1 MSIEVPC
8 PNCQSVLKAPD
19 GMAGKKARCKKCQHS
34 FRIPGEAAGPVD
46 SVADSEHLSAIV
58 PSPFAF
64 DGSAEATPVSPPPPP
79 AKPTRAVKSAVAEKR
94 NAPAPVDD
102 AEPIADNPF
111 SIPSNA
117 ITDDETPPEAK
128 SKSKYRKGDSKANA
142 KVDSKVEKSKSK
154 FRQPSAAKTGGSGGG
169 VKKILMF
176 GVVGLL
182 CATAGGAGIYVFML
196 QKEKAATPQAS
207 APTVPDKP
215 ALVVAEKA
223 NDDKKPTAANLR
235 KGAASN
241 EPNKVS
247 VASKPEAGAK
257 AKSRVTLTISRTLDK
272 IPDQMKLKVIEKPKD
287 VLSLDH
293 NYGSVRKLIV
303 GGKDG
308 PVAVVIR
315 HSFDGFQGKGAKD
328 TIDRYALTTGQ
339 RVDRTEIEADG
350 ITWPRAT
357 DISPNGERLAIDSPT
372 GKVTIYQLSDKG
384 KKLLDGF
391 DPYPEAKGKSPGI
404 AAVYFLED
412 NSIAVV
418 SKEGTV
424 DVFDITTK
432 AKTVTGKPLPTV
444 PTMPLVEDRSVVISP
459 DRKLIAAYAGGIVY
473 EIPTATC
480 EPKVGTTLGNAPM
493 EGLALAIDQSGT
505 RFAVAYKAGQTQGAD
520 AVPYTRIAHARFGD
534 PEPKTDQPVNEEFGV
549 PSSCAWVNPE
559 AFVMVSVNQVGF
571 LFDADQ
577 GGDQIVVGLRP
588 PNAGVFC
595 LYAQDRYWCL
605 LGDPTDAAKKSLLVG
620 TPFPPQE
627 YLPLV
632 SAGKEKPVALQV
644 TAKGI
649 AK

>member
-1 MSIEVPC
+1 
-8 PNCQSVLKAPD
+8 
-19 GMAGKKARCKKCQHS
+19 
-34 FRIPGEAAGPVD
+34 
-46 SVADSEHLSAIV
+46 
-58 PSPFAF
+58 
-64 DGSAEATPVSPPPPP
+64 
-79 AKPTRAVKSAVAEKR
+79 
-94 NAPAPVDD
+94 
-102 AEPIADNPF
+102 
-111 SIPSNA
+111 
-117 ITDDETPPEAK
+117 
-128 SKSKYRKGDSKANA
+128 
-142 KVDSKVEKSKSK
+142 
-154 FRQPSAAKTGGSGGG
+154 
-169 VKKILMF
+169 MF

-182 CATAGGAGIYVFML
+182 CAAAGAAGIYFFML
-196 QKEKAATPQAS
+196 PKEKPAIVQAPAATTP
-207 APTVPDKP
+207 AP
-215 ALVVAEKA
+215 VVAEKPK
-223 NDDKKPTAANLR
+223 DEKKTAQTLK
-235 KGAASN
+235 KGSAASN
-241 EPNKVS
+241 EPNKVA
-247 VASKPEAGAK
+247 VAVKPVAGAK
-257 AKSRVTLTISRTLDK
+257 AKSRVALTIARTLDK
-272 IPDQMKLKVIEKPKD
+272 IPDPTKLKVIEKPKD
-287 VLSLDH
+287 LISLDH
-293 NYGSVRKLIV
+293 NYGSVRKVIV

-315 HSFDGFQGKGAKD
+315 HSFDGFQGKGGKD
-328 TIDRYALTTGQ
+328 TVDRYSLTSGS
-339 RVDRTEIEADG
+339 RVDRTEIESDG
-350 ITWPRAT
+350 LTWPRAT
-357 DISPNGERLAIDSPT
+357 DISPNGERLAIDSPA

-418 SKEGTV
+418 SKEGIV

-432 AKTVTGKPLPTV
+432 AKTVTGKPLTAV
-444 PTMPLVEDRSVVISP
+444 PTMPLVENRSVVISP

-493 EGLALAIDQSGT
+493 EGLAIAIDQSGT
-505 RFAVAYKAGQTQGAD
+505 RFAVAYQAGQAQGVD

-559 AFVMVSVNQVGF
+559 AFVMISTNLIGF

-588 PNAGVFC
+588 ANADVFC

-605 LGDPTDAAKKSLLVG
+605 LGDPADAAKKSILVG

-644 TAKGI
+644 SEKGI

>member
-46 SVADSEHLSAIV
+46 SVADSEHLSAIA

-64 DGSAEATPVSPPPPP
+64 DGSAEATPVSPPPP
-79 AKPTRAVKSAVAEKR
+79 AKPTRAVKPAVAEKR
-94 NAPAPVDD
+94 KAPAPVDD

-111 SIPSNA
+111 SIPSTA
-117 ITDDETPPEAK
+117 ISDDETPPEAK
-128 SKSKYRKGDSKANA
+128 SKSKYRKGDSKADA

-154 FRQPSAAKTGGSGGG
+154 SRQPAAAKTGGTGGG

-182 CATAGGAGIYVFML
+182 CAAAGGAGIYFFML
-196 QKEKAATPQAS
+196 PKDKATTPLAS

-215 ALVVAEKA
+215 APVVAEKA
-223 NDDKKPTAANLR
+223 KDDKKATAANLR
-235 KGAASN
+235 KRAASN

-247 VASKPEAGAK
+247 VESKPEAGAK
-257 AKSRVTLTISRTLDK
+257 AKSRVALTISRTLDK
-272 IPDQMKLKVIEKPKD
+272 IPDPTKLKVIEKPKD

-315 HSFDGFQGKGAKD
+315 HTFDGFQGKGAKE

-339 RVDRTEIEADG
+339 RVDRTEIDADG
-350 ITWPRAT
+350 LTWPRAT

-391 DPYPEAKGKSPGI
+391 DPYPEAKGKPPGI

-432 AKTVTGKPLPTV
+432 AKTVTGKPLPAV
-444 PTMPLVEDRSVVISP
+444 PTMPLVENRSVVISP
-459 DRKLIAAYAGGIVY
+459 DRKLIAAYAGSVVY

-559 AFVMVSVNQVGF
+559 AFVMVSTNLVGF

-605 LGDPTDAAKKSLLVG
+605 LGDPTDAAKKSILVG